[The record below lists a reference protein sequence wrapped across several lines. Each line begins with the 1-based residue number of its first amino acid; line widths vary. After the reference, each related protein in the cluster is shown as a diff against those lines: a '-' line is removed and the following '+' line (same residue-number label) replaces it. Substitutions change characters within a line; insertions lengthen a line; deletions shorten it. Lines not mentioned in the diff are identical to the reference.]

1 MSEQESWQRLN
12 RRIVIDLEYDMKILV
27 LGGSGTQGR
36 TTIVDLLSDPAVERV
51 ICADRDFEPLAKIA
65 PFIPGEK
72 LTRAS
77 LDVTDH
83 SELSALFDDV
93 DVAIDLLPVEY
104 QHSICKIAV
113 DTGVSVI
120 HTNYTY
126 AAAELDEAA
135 QRAGISIMPECGLDP
150 GIDLV
155 LYGRA
160 CRQFDT
166 VQTILSYCG
175 GFPEKSACDNPLNY
189 KLSWIWRTVLSST
202 MREGRIIR
210 DSKLINISAER
221 QHDKEFV
228 HTIDFPGLGEL
239 EAIPNGDAIFFT
251 DLLGVTDSLTTTGRY
266 ALRWPGWSDFW
277 RPLKH
282 FGFLSTEPVPGLDG
296 QISPREFV
304 DKLMEPQLNYKDDE
318 KDLVAMLNIFE
329 GIKGGQKIRATSR
342 LLIERDLDTGLM
354 AMSKG
359 VGCTAAIAAKMIAR
373 GEITK
378 KGLLSPVR
386 DIPSDQFLASLA
398 RRGIEVVEETEILP
412 G

>member
-1 MSEQESWQRLN
+1 
-12 RRIVIDLEYDMKILV
+12 MKILV
-27 LGGSGTQGR
+27 LGGCGTQGR

-51 ICADRDFEPLAKIA
+51 ICADRDFEPLARIV
-65 PFIPGEK
+65 PFIPPEK
-72 LTRAS
+72 LTPAK
-77 LDVTDH
+77 LDV
-83 SELSALFDDV
+83 SNQRELKVLFKNV
-93 DVAIDLLPVEY
+93 DVAIDMLPVEF
-104 QHSICKIAV
+104 QKAVCKAAL
-113 DTGVSVI
+113 DTRVSVV

-126 AAAELDEAA
+126 AAKELDEAA
-135 QRAGISIMPECGLDP
+135 KHEGISIMPECGLDP

-160 CRQFDT
+160 CRQFDQI
-166 VQTILSYCG
+166 QTILSYCG

-189 KLSWIWRTVLSST
+189 KLSWIWRTVLSSS

-210 DSKLINISAER
+210 DSKIINISAER

-228 HTIDFPGLGEL
+228 HTIEFPELGVL

-251 DLLGVTDSLTTTGRY
+251 DLLGVTDSLVNTGRY

-296 QISPREFV
+296 RVSPRELV
-304 DKLMEPQLNYKDDE
+304 DKLMGNQLAYRDDE

-329 GIKGGQKIRATSR
+329 GIKDNQRIRATSR
-342 LLIERDLDTGLM
+342 LLIERDLKTGLM

-359 VGCTAAIAAKMIAR
+359 VGYTAAIVAKMIAR
-373 GEITK
+373 RDITK

-386 DIPSDQFLASLA
+386 DIPDDQFLASLA
-398 RRGIEVVEETEILP
+398 KRGVKVIEKTALLTGQEW
-412 G
+412 